1 MGNTMNVHR
10 IAWAFAAAFLAV
22 SSVAGAFEMRAGVAK
37 AVITNQEPLVMVNGN
52 RSEGTVEDI
61 HARALVLNDGT
72 APFVIITY
80 DLNCLDVATPYL
92 RQRARDELGIPIERL
107 VLLAT
112 HNHNAPI
119 QINPDNFEYGR
130 WLADRMF
137 KLIQEAMEN
146 EVGPV
151 RVLYGFG
158 DGYFI
163 TSRGNAPTD
172 YEIQVLKVMHG
183 EKPLALL
190 FTHGTHPA
198 QASQRKIGVG
208 HPGYAMNEIEAAW
221 PGVQAMYGDASGGN
235 QFIIRPKGYQD
246 KLSVARKKGPE
257 ALDAA
262 LEEIARKLGHELAE
276 TTLKIADGE
285 LQDVTGPI
293 RSSMEV
299 LSLPLADPI
308 PREEALELAKRVPEG
323 TGFVTYPNKYRGTNW
338 VRMLLY
344 WYDKGLPFP
353 KTTTEMVCTDDTY
366 FIHKSDEDMLAK
378 YDDSL
383 HDELP
388 CVYEEVIVS
397 MIGPMVFVA
406 MQGEVC
412 APIGMRIKDAFRRD
426 MPIFVTAYM
435 GEHNLYIPTR
445 ELVRQ
450 GAYQARVIQIQY
462 ASPVEWSPDVE
473 DEMVNGV
480 VALIEKMI
488 GEASVKT
495 GPGRARN

>member
-1 MGNTMNVHR
+1 MRSWKKEIGLGVCAIT
-10 IAWAFAAAFLAV
+10 ILFAT
-22 SSVAGAFEMRAGVAK
+22 SVAAFEMRAGVAK
-37 AVITNQEPLVMVNGN
+37 GVITNTDPLVMVNG
-52 RSEGTVEDI
+52 RTSEGVLEDL
-61 HARALVLNDGT
+61 HARVLVLNDGD
-72 APFVIITY
+72 ARFVIVTY

-92 RQRARDELGIPIERL
+92 RARVRDELGIPIERL

-119 QINPDNFEYGR
+119 QIVPDNFAYGR
-130 WLADRMF
+130 WLAERMF
-137 KLIQEAMEN
+137 DLIEEAIAN

-151 RVLYGFG
+151 TVEFGFG

-172 YEIQVLKVMHG
+172 YEIQVLKVSRNDT
-183 EKPLALL
+183 PLALL

-198 QASQRKIGVG
+198 QASQGKVGVG
-208 HPGYAMNEIEAAW
+208 HPGYAMNAIEAAW
-221 PGVQAMYGDASGGN
+221 PGVLAMYGDASGGN
-235 QFIIRPKGYQD
+235 QFVIRPPGYTE
-246 KLSVARKKGPE
+246 KLSDARKDGAE
-257 ALDAA
+257 AVDAI
-262 LEEIARKLGHELAE
+262 LEEIARELGEELAE
-276 TTLKIADGE
+276 TTLRIASGA

-293 RSSMEV
+293 RSTIKI
-299 LSLPLADPI
+299 LPLPLADPI
-308 PREEALELAKRVPEG
+308 PLAEAEQLATRVPEG
-323 TGFVTYPNKYRGTNW
+323 TGFVPYPNEYRGTNW

-344 WYDKGLPFP
+344 WYERGLPFP

-366 FIHKSDEDMLAK
+366 FVLKTDKKMLK
-378 YDDSL
+378 EYDDSL

-397 MIGPMVFVA
+397 MIGPMAFVA

-450 GAYQARVIQIQY
+450 KAYQARVIQIQY

-473 DEMVNGV
+473 DAMVDGVVEMVEEM
-480 VALIEKMI
+480 VA
-488 GEASVKT
+488 
-495 GPGRARN
+495 GRTQR